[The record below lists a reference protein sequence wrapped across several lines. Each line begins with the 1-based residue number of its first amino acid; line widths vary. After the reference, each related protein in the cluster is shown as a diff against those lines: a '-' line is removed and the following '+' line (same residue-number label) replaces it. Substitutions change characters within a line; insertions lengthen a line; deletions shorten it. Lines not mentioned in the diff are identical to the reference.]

1 MTYTDGA
8 SALDGFKTSPPDLA
22 ILDIKNAAHG
32 RHGDAAPAAPEDST
46 FR

>member
-22 ILDIKNAAHG
+22 ILDIRCRVDG
-32 RHGDAAPAAPEDST
+32 METLRRLRRSRT
-46 FR
+46 CR